1 LICGV
6 ISNSPISGG
15 GEVSTNDK
23 NIVNIRRM
31 NENDIDAVLAL
42 DRKISE
48 ERSLLTEP
56 DIVVS
61 HI

>member
-1 LICGV
+1 
-6 ISNSPISGG
+6 
-15 GEVSTNDK
+15 VSTNDK